1 MFLLNEVRA
10 LGGDLK
16 MVERPAN
23 RSKTVLVVDE
33 RAATIIKEEL
43 EEACF
48 DVLTYSDGLEAFSF
62 LQDMQKRP
70 DLILLNTDLPGMGGF
85 AFCEKL
91 RHEESKG
98 LFGNSPGH
106 IPVVFISAHD
116 TFENRSRS
124 FHLGSLEFISLPF
137 APGEIAKTVSRML
150 QPESTFAGMTV
161 LVVDDNKGLRR
172 MVASCL
178 QRIGLLTNEA
188 ENGRQAY
195 EFVLDN
201 PNLVDLAIVDF
212 DMPVMRGDEFI
223 HLIRQLP
230 EGVHM
235 PLLTLSSS
243 SGSNIVLH
251 MFRAGATDYLIKP
264 FPSQELLARVKV
276 HLHLRHHLRS
286 LEETNRVLY
295 EKAVSDKLT
304 GLCNKN
310 YFQDIFEE
318 LFSRSSRTK
327 TDISCL
333 FFDLDHFKK
342 INDTC
347 GHDFGD
353 YVLKTIGALVKNK
366 IRCGDIAARF
376 GGEEFVIILPNTSLD
391 NAMVVA
397 EKIRS
402 LVAKHPFDY
411 NGQQRSVTI
420 SIGVASFLSNKPNS
434 ALGLLQ
440 QADQALY
447 LAKNSGRNRVYFLS

>member
-1 MFLLNEVRA
+1 MFLLNGVRA

-16 MVERPAN
+16 MERPAN
-23 RSKTVLVVDE
+23 SSKTVVVVDE
-33 RAATIIKEEL
+33 SAAMIIKEEL

-48 DVLTYSDGLEAFSF
+48 DVLTYSDGIEALSF

-70 DLILLNTDLPGMGGF
+70 DLIILNTDLPKMSGF
-85 AFCEKL
+85 ALCEKI
-91 RHEESKG
+91 RQEESKG
-98 LFGNSPGH
+98 LFGNSMRH
-106 IPVVFISAHD
+106 TPVVFISAND

-124 FHLGSLEFISLPF
+124 FHLGSLEFISLPL
-137 APGEIAKTVSRML
+137 ARGEVAKTVSRML

-178 QRIGLLTNEA
+178 QRIGLLTKEA

-276 HLHLRHHLRS
+276 HLQLRRHLKS
-286 LEETNRVLY
+286 LEDTNRLLY

-304 GLCNKN
+304 GLFNKN
-310 YFQDIFEE
+310 YFQEIFEE
-318 LFSRSSRTK
+318 LFSKSLRTK

-333 FFDLDHFKK
+333 LFDLDHFKK

-366 IRCGDIAARF
+366 IRCDDIAARF
-376 GGEEFVIILPNTSLD
+376 GGEEFVIILPSTSLD

-402 LVAKHPFDY
+402 LIEKHHFDY
-411 NGQQRSVTI
+411 YGRQWSVTI
-420 SIGVASFLSNKPNS
+420 SIGVASFINNRPRT
-434 ALGLLQ
+434 ALDLLQ
-440 QADQALY
+440 KSDQALY
-447 LAKNSGRNRVYFLS
+447 LAKKSGRNLVCFL